1 MERQRSRGN
10 DWSGRIIMKT
20 KTFKVTIRVEPQA
33 LADKYPN
40 FIHNYE
46 NEQEFVRNWVKR
58 TKSDGFA
65 EDGGLELTL
74 ENWGY
79 DINIVTDYEAENT
92 LDQNL

>member
-1 MERQRSRGN
+1 
-10 DWSGRIIMKT
+10 MKT
-20 KTFKVTIRVEPQA
+20 KTFKVTIRVEPQT

-40 FIHNYE
+40 FIRNYE

-65 EDGGLELTL
+65 KDGGAELTL

-79 DINIVTDYEAENT
+79 DISIITDYEAENT